1 MKIDWTVL
9 KKEYKKHIGYN
20 LLMLLCGL
28 LALTFLVLTV
38 IAMFS
43 SPKKEGVAVKE
54 AFAVSSAALDSTNQ
68 KFVSQ
73 LGGYLVNHED
83 VAADVES
90 IIVVVGNGYERQEV
104 ELDPV
109 KLYPRHAEE
118 IRHEWRSTMA
128 FDRVHSVMVVVD
140 GQIQPLT
147 NATATWEF
155 NPGIAIYAVLCA
167 ISCFGAVF
175 TFKKR
180 YYRYQEELIAQRATQ
195 E

>member
-54 AFAVSSAALDSTNQ
+54 AFVVSSAALDSTNQ

>member
-20 LLMLLCGL
+20 LLMLLYGL

-54 AFAVSSAALDSTNQ
+54 AFVVSSAALDSTNQ

>member
-54 AFAVSSAALDSTNQ
+54 AFVVSSAALDSANQ

-83 VAADVES
+83 VAADGES

>member
-54 AFAVSSAALDSTNQ
+54 AFVVSSAALDSTNQ

-180 YYRYQEELIAQRATQ
+180 YYRYQEELIAQRAMQ

>member
-54 AFAVSSAALDSTNQ
+54 AFVVSSAALDSTNQ

-147 NATATWEF
+147 NTTATWEF
-155 NPGIAIYAVLCA
+155 NPAIAIYAILCA
-167 ISCFGAVF
+167 ISCFGTVF

>member
-28 LALTFLVLTV
+28 LAVTFLVLTV

-54 AFAVSSAALDSTNQ
+54 AFVVSSAALDSTNQ

>member
-54 AFAVSSAALDSTNQ
+54 AFVVSSAALDSANQ